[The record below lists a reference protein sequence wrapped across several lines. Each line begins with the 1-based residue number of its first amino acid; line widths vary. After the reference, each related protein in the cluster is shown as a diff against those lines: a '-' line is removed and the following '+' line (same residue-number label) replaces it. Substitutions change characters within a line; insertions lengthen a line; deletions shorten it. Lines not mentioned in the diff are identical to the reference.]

1 MQKISLN
8 TFINHNFQFSQEDVI
23 DFARITG
30 DVNPIHLDNKYAK
43 KTIFKQKIIH
53 GFLTGSVF
61 SKIIGTIMPG
71 KGTIYLEQSLQ
82 FIKAMYVDVQYNA
95 IVKVI
100 KIMPHN
106 NQAILST
113 EIFDVD
119 TNKVVLKGTARVLN
133 NTVQWE

>member
-1 MQKISLN
+1 MRKIAVD
-8 TFINHNFQFSQEDVI
+8 TFIDHTFQFSQEDVI

-53 GFLTGSVF
+53 GFLTGSIF

-71 KGTIYLEQSLQ
+71 EGTIYLEQSLQ
-82 FIKAMYVDVQYNA
+82 FIKAMYIDVQYNA

>member
-30 DVNPIHLDNKYAK
+30 DNNPIHLDDEYAK
-43 KTIFKQKIIH
+43 NTIFKQKIIH
-53 GFLTGSVF
+53 GFLTGSIF
-61 SKIIGTIMPG
+61 SKIIGTKMPG

-82 FIKAMYVDVQYNA
+82 FIKAMYTDIQYNA

-100 KIMPHN
+100 EITPHK

-113 EIFDVD
+113 EIFDVT
-119 TNKVVLKGTARVLN
+119 TNKIVLKGTARILN
-133 NTVQWE
+133 NTVKWQ

>member
-1 MQKISLN
+1 MRKIAVD
-8 TFINHNFQFSQEDVI
+8 TFIHHTFQFSQEDVI

-100 KIMPHN
+100 KIIPHN